1 MDVGARLRCARLG
14 WGRPA
19 GSSLRPKTT
28 RQKSQKSH
36 CRTPTQIFG
45 PQLRSPA
52 RHASR
57 YRHQGMPGRPTPRGR
72 QAARVGEVHS
82 TPNPV
87 VVAFRG
93 RASRSL
99 LLQSLACQS
108 GLRRCR
114 HASTTSADLCHAA
127 VRLHVSS
134 RTPARSRRLLCCC
147 TRGRPPRTTVAESS
161 TRALFDTQ
169 RLQRLHKRAAA
180 AADADSGTRAGWCRE
195 G

>member
-1 MDVGARLRCARLG
+1 MRYRQPDVGARLRCARLM
-14 WGRPA
+14 WWRRA
-19 GSSLRPKTT
+19 ESSLRPKMT

-99 LLQSLACQS
+99 LSSSLS
-108 GLRRCR
+108 
-114 HASTTSADLCHAA
+114 
-127 VRLHVSS
+127 
-134 RTPARSRRLLCCC
+134 PAR
-147 TRGRPPRTTVAESS
+147 VV
-161 TRALFDTQ
+161 F
-169 RLQRLHKRAAA
+169 A
-180 AADADSGTRAGWCRE
+180 AADTRVPRLLPLPCCCALARQLSNSRPLSTSVVLLYSWQASARDSGRIIHTGTVRHAAASAAAQARRRRRRRRQRHTG
-195 G
+195 